1 MKWLL
6 TAIGKDIYVRISCHQ
21 QVFDK
26 DGDGTISAAEL
37 RYVMANLGEKMT
49 DAEIDDM
56 LREADTDGDGKIDYK
71 GNRLIARHE
80 RLVGRELSI

>member
-1 MKWLL
+1 MQEKM
-6 TAIGKDIYVRISCHQ
+6 ASSDPEEDMREAFK
-21 QVFDK
+21 VFDK
-26 DGDGTISAAEL
+26 DGDGTISATEL

-71 GNRLIARHE
+71 GN
-80 RLVGRELSI
+80 